1 LATPSTLAIL
11 SAENP
16 LVFERISGVEG
27 FLPLNQNFK
36 PEFFDGIDP
45 GILAAP
51 RDSNLSR

>member
-1 LATPSTLAIL
+1 LANPSTLAIL